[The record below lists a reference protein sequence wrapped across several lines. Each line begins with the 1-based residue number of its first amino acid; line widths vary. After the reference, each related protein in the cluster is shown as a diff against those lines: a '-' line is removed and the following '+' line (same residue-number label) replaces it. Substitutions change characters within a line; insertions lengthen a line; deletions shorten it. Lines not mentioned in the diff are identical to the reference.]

1 MKFFRMVGRSIRD
14 AFKSVIRNF
23 SLSLAS
29 ISCITITLII
39 IGSTLI
45 IAKNVDNFATLIKED
60 VTIVTFFDNSLT
72 YDEEEEIMTKIKE
85 LENVDKDSC
94 EYTSKQDIK
103 NNMESE
109 KNEISKILSTWNDSE
124 NPLMDTYTLKVKDVE
139 QIKSTVNQIET
150 LKGVESVSYG
160 EGIVEQL
167 VKAFD
172 TVEKVTLVVGIALI
186 LVTIFL
192 IINTIK
198 LTIFSRQKEISIM
211 RLVGASNTR
220 IKFPFII
227 EGVIL
232 GIIGSIIPVLVM
244 TYGYQALYQ
253 MLKGQLFSPL
263 IRLVHPMPFTI
274 QISLLIV
281 LVGMLVGM
289 IGSAR
294 AVRRYIKI

>member
-1 MKFFRMVGRSIRD
+1 M
-14 AFKSVIRNF
+14 
-23 SLSLAS
+23 
-29 ISCITITLII
+29 
-39 IGSTLI
+39 
-45 IAKNVDNFATLIKED
+45 IKED
-60 VTIVTFFDNSLT
+60 VTVVTFFDNSLT
-72 YDEEEEIMTKIKE
+72 KEQEEEIITKIKAI
-85 LENVDKDSC
+85 ENVDVSSC

-103 NNMESE
+103 NKMESE

-124 NPLMDTYTLKVKDVE
+124 NPLMDTYTLKVKDIND
-139 QIKSTVNQIET
+139 IKKTVNEIENI
-150 LKGVESVSYG
+150 KGVESVSYG

-172 TVEKVTLVVGIALI
+172 KVEKITLVVGLALI

-211 RLVGASNTR
+211 RLVGASNSR

-232 GIIGSIIPVLVM
+232 GIIGSIIPVLTM

-253 MLKGQLFSPL
+253 SLKGQLFSPI

>member
-1 MKFFRMVGRSIRD
+1 MKFFRMIGRSIRD

-60 VTIVTFFDNSLT
+60 VTVVTFFDNSLT
-72 YDEEEEIMTKIKE
+72 KEQEEEIITKIKAI
-85 LENVDKDSC
+85 ENVDVSSC

-103 NNMESE
+103 NKMESE

-124 NPLMDTYTLKVKDVE
+124 NPLMDTYTLKVKDIND
-139 QIKSTVNQIET
+139 IKKTVNEIENI
-150 LKGVESVSYG
+150 KGVESVSYG

-172 TVEKVTLVVGIALI
+172 KVEKITLVVGLALI

-211 RLVGASNTR
+211 RLVGASNSR

-232 GIIGSIIPVLVM
+232 GIIGSIIPVLTV

-253 MLKGQLFSPL
+253 SLKGQLFSQI

>member
-60 VTIVTFFDNSLT
+60 VTIVTFLDNSLT

-139 QIKSTVNQIET
+139 QIKSTVNQIES

>member
-139 QIKSTVNQIET
+139 QIKLTVNQIEA

>member
-1 MKFFRMVGRSIRD
+1 MENNLKDKKVLVLG
-14 AFKSVIRNF
+14 F
-23 SLSLAS
+23 S
-29 ISCITITLII
+29 TT
-39 IGSTLI
+39 G
-45 IAKNVDNFATLIKED
+45 IAAAKYFTKKGAKVFVSESGEKLEKNTE
-60 VTIVTFFDNSLT
+60 
-72 YDEEEEIMTKIKE
+72 KIKE

-139 QIKSTVNQIET
+139 QIKSTVNQIDA

>member
-1 MKFFRMVGRSIRD
+1 MKFFRMIGRSIRD

-60 VTIVTFFDNSLT
+60 VTVVTFFDNSLT
-72 YDEEEEIMTKIKE
+72 KEQEEEIITKIKAI
-85 LENVDKDSC
+85 ENVDVSSC

-103 NNMESE
+103 NKMESE

-124 NPLMDTYTLKVKDVE
+124 NPLMDTYTLN
-139 QIKSTVNQIET
+139 I
-150 LKGVESVSYG
+150 KGVESVSYG

-172 TVEKVTLVVGIALI
+172 KVEKITLVVGLALI

-211 RLVGASNTR
+211 RLVGASNSR
-220 IKFPFII
+220 IKIPFII

-232 GIIGSIIPVLVM
+232 GIIGSIIPVLTM

-253 MLKGQLFSPL
+253 SLKGQLFSPI

>member
-1 MKFFRMVGRSIRD
+1 MKFFRLIGRSIRD

-60 VTIVTFFDNSLT
+60 VTVVTFFDNSLT
-72 YDEEEEIMTKIKE
+72 KEQEEEIITKIKAI
-85 LENVDKDSC
+85 ENVDVSSC

-103 NNMESE
+103 NKMESE

-124 NPLMDTYTLKVKDVE
+124 NPLMDTYTLKVKDIND
-139 QIKSTVNQIET
+139 IKKTVSEIENI
-150 LKGVESVSYG
+150 KGVESVSYG

-172 TVEKVTLVVGIALI
+172 KVEKITLVVGLALI

-211 RLVGASNTR
+211 RLVGASNSR

-232 GIIGSIIPVLVM
+232 GIIGSIIPVLTM

-253 MLKGQLFSPL
+253 SLKGQLFSPI

>member
-139 QIKSTVNQIET
+139 QIKSTVNQIEA

-289 IGSAR
+289 VGSAR

>member
-139 QIKSTVNQIET
+139 QIKSTVNQIEA
-150 LKGVESVSYG
+150 LKVVESVSYG

-220 IKFPFII
+220 IIFPFII

>member
-1 MKFFRMVGRSIRD
+1 MKFFRMIGRSIRD

-60 VTIVTFFDNSLT
+60 VTVVTFFDNSLT
-72 YDEEEEIMTKIKE
+72 KEQEEEIITKIKAI
-85 LENVDKDSC
+85 ENVDVSSC

-103 NNMESE
+103 NKMESE

-124 NPLMDTYTLKVKDVE
+124 NPLMDTYTLKVKDIND
-139 QIKSTVNQIET
+139 IKKTVNEIENI
-150 LKGVESVSYG
+150 KGVESVSYG

-172 TVEKVTLVVGIALI
+172 KVEKITLVVGLALI

-211 RLVGASNTR
+211 RLVGASNSR

-232 GIIGSIIPVLVM
+232 GIIGSIIPVLTM
-244 TYGYQALYQ
+244 TYGYQSLYQ
-253 MLKGQLFSPL
+253 SLKGQLFSPI

>member
-109 KNEISKILSTWNDSE
+109 KNEISKILSTWNDSG

-139 QIKSTVNQIET
+139 QIKSTVNQIEA